1 MEAILFKSDFVKTV
15 LKIEVVEYY
24 NFFDKQYYK
33 KFDNSDYTNMYY
45 QIPYKRHQEAILLAS
60 VLLKNGIWCKVTD
73 CHISL
78 GAAYNQGN
86 ILVMPIKEITEFGE
100 KYYLQFI
107 VKA

>member
-1 MEAILFKSDFVKTV
+1 MEAIFFKSEFVKTI
-15 LKIEVVEYY
+15 LKIEVVGYY
-24 NFFDKQYYK
+24 DFFDKQYYK

-45 QIPYKRHQEAILLAS
+45 QIPYKYHQKAILLAS
-60 VLLKNGIWCKVTD
+60 LLLKNGILCKVTD